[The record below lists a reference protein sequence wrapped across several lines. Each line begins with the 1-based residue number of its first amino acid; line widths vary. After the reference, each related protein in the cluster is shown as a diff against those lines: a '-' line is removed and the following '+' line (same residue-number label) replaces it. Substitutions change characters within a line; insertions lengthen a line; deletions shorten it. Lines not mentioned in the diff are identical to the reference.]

1 MLISISSTFNNM
13 FTLITSKCSAAPSIR
28 KRC

>member
-13 FTLITSKCSAAPSIR
+13 FTLITSESSAAHSIR